1 MIDKKK
7 KKKKIYNAHIVMNH
21 ESGRDNNLFDFYH
34 KASMSCSGIQ
44 LFISAQY
51 SRRFSAIW
59 V

>member
-51 SRRFSAIW
+51 SRRFSAI
-59 V
+59 